1 MSKGYSALK
10 DDSRLAD
17 PDDGLPEHFIPA
29 YLILFDKKTKM
40 YRAYHADIEDM
51 IVLDEDPVNALD
63 SLISIL
69 SMETNPNEDI
79 KWN

>member
-10 DDSRLAD
+10 DDSRLGD

>member
-1 MSKGYSALK
+1 MSKGYAPLT
-10 DDSRLAD
+10 DSRLAD
-17 PDDGLPEHFIPA
+17 PDDGLPEHFVPA

-51 IVLDEDPVNALD
+51 IVIDEDPVNALD

>member
-1 MSKGYSALK
+1 MSKGYASLT
-10 DDSRLAD
+10 DSRLAD
-17 PDDGLPEHFIPA
+17 PDDGLPEHFVPA